1 VHGVFLKNIIGDCR
15 SMDFFKKAIPLTDEN
30 GKGISYIS
38 LPERVK
44 FFISTCIGG
53 ASLIIK

>member
-1 VHGVFLKNIIGDCR
+1 VHRVFLKNVIGER
-15 SMDFFKKAIPLTDEN
+15 RNMDFFKKAIPLTDEN

-38 LPERVK
+38 LPECVK

>member
-1 VHGVFLKNIIGDCR
+1 
-15 SMDFFKKAIPLTDEN
+15 MDFFKKAIPLTDEN
-30 GKGISYIS
+30 GKGISYIR
-38 LPERVK
+38 LPGRVK